1 MIPELSEFITPH
13 NFFSEINTSEI
24 PGYLK
29 GLFDKS
35 DYKFIIEHSPKLIT
49 SLDKENEHD
58 AQGYVLYY
66 YGLSLFQF
74 GEFENAKKQLCLV
87 LTLSDA
93 GKTTVEPPLIY
104 NHLGIIERNLSNFTE
119 SRVWYEKALEYFKDK
134 NDVKGQARVYNN
146 LGMLEVGFGNFSRAL
161 FDFSKSLSI
170 RKKNGLTAGMPV
182 VLNNIGLIY
191 LNIGRLSD
199 AMLYFSQALELER
212 NTEDKN
218 GTAICLL
225 NIGSVHENLHN
236 YDEALKYYRESLK
249 LRSETGNIN
258 GTAHCLSH
266 IGHLFFIQE
275 KYDDA
280 HLYFIE
286 AKDIKK
292 KVGDKL
298 GEANYLRMIGE
309 CLSKQQKYKE
319 AMSLF
324 DTAEK
329 VYRETKNIAEL
340 HHLLLCKAGLYSLSG
355 CEYYDPNKAEK
366 LLCDALEFSIGNSDE
381 KMQMNIRKSLADFYE
396 TEQRPT
402 EALIHFKKFHVLV
415 EQINGK
421 DVFAKIL
428 TLEAERKIEQIQKE
442 HEFTVVKNKEL
453 EQLVKERTARLDTLI
468 RKEQNFR
475 SIHEEFVRHVSH
487 EFRTPLTAIT
497 LGVSVIEKIVA
508 ESEDFAQSAQIL
520 AFCHAMNTASQTL
533 RTILDSAQTLIQA
546 QTEVIDVDLV
556 EIDIA
561 TIVVDFVSRW
571 KTMASPKQ
579 MIDIRVVNS
588 EAHALSNPI
597 IIEKIIE
604 LLLDNAKMYSP
615 DYATVT
621 ITIACDKKNCI
632 VSVHNTDSFIPP
644 QDKEQIFDVFY
655 RGSQYRELR
664 HGGLGIGL
672 TICTM
677 YALSI
682 SASIECNSDSEMGT
696 EFILSMPVFKLA
708 NP

>member
-1 MIPELSEFITPH
+1 MIPELSAFITPH
-13 NFFSEINTSEI
+13 DPISEIDISEI
-24 PGYLK
+24 PAYVKLHFGKSEYNLIVQQAP
-29 GLFDKS
+29 LLVDRLIRENDVDK
-35 DYKFIIEHSPKLIT
+35 
-49 SLDKENEHD
+49 
-58 AQGYVLYY
+58 QGYTLYY
-66 YGLSLFQF
+66 YALSLYHLS
-74 GEFENAKKQLCLV
+74 EFEKAKEQMCLV
-87 LTLSDA
+87 LTLA
-93 GKTTVEPPLIY
+93 EEGRTTVELPLIY

-119 SRVWYEKALEYFKDK
+119 SRSWYEKALTYFKDR

-161 FDFSKSLSI
+161 YDFSESLSI
-170 RKKNGLTAGMPV
+170 RKKNGLIVGMAV

-191 LNIGRLSD
+191 LNVGRLSD
-199 AMLYFSQALELER
+199 AMLYFTQALEMETER
-212 NTEDKN
+212 DDKN
-218 GTAICLL
+218 GIAVCLL
-225 NIGSVHENLHN
+225 NIGSVHQNLNN
-236 YDEALKYYRESLK
+236 YAEALRYYRESMR
-249 LRSETGNIN
+249 LRSEIGNVN

-266 IGHLFFIQE
+266 IGHLFFIQD

-286 AKDIKK
+286 ARDIKR
-292 KVGDKL
+292 KVGDRL
-298 GEANYLRMIGE
+298 GEANYIRMIGE
-309 CLSKQQKYKE
+309 CVSKQKKYKE
-319 AMSLF
+319 AMALF
-324 DTAEK
+324 VVAEK
-329 VYRETKNIAEL
+329 VYRETENIAEL
-340 HHLLLCKAGLYSLSG
+340 HHLLLCKAGLYSLS
-355 CEYYDPNKAEK
+355 ESDYYDSRKAEELMK
-366 LLCDALEFSIGNSDE
+366 AALEFSIENSDE
-381 KMQMNIRKSLADFYE
+381 KMQMNIRKSLSEFYE
-396 TEQRPT
+396 SEKRPS
-402 EALIHFKKFHVLV
+402 EALLHFKKFHELV
-415 EQINGK
+415 EQINGR

-442 HEFTVVKNKEL
+442 HDFTIVKNKEL
-453 EQLVKERTARLDTLI
+453 EQLVKERTSKLDTLI

-497 LGVSVIEKIVA
+497 LGVSVIEKIVG

-533 RTILDSAQTLIQA
+533 RSILDSAQTLIQA
-546 QTEVIDVDLV
+546 QTEVIDVELSETDLSAV
-556 EIDIA
+556 
-561 TIVVDFVSRW
+561 VVDFVSQW

-579 MIDIRVVNS
+579 MIDIRIVNS
-588 EAHALSNPI
+588 EAHALSNST
-597 IIEKIIE
+597 IIEKILE

-621 ITIACDKKNCI
+621 ITVAGDKKNCI

-682 SASIECNSDSEMGT
+682 SATIECNSDSEMGT
-696 EFILSMPVFKLA
+696 EFILSMPIFQKV
-708 NP
+708 